1 MQILHKNIKSQFLF
15 SKDEKIFSVNSLKKL
30 FKKTMFSGKYQV
42 K

>member
-15 SKDEKIFSVNSLKKL
+15 SKNEKIFSVNSLKKML
-30 FKKTMFSGKYQV
+30 EKTKFSGKYQV